1 MSEEI
6 AKGACGC
13 VYLPPLLCAK
23 EKKPRFGKGYLT
35 KAQLD
40 EFAEKEM
47 QSVKKLRDIPSWRYY
62 FIIPEDAL
70 CHPAIKEMPLLSK
83 CDPIEDKKPSDIS
96 IFHMKYGG
104 TPLTSVNIELNK
116 FNMKSF
122 LKHMLEAVILL
133 QSKGLVHADLHSSN
147 VLVDNN
153 YIPRIIDFGQM
164 ISMQESNEEKIKR
177 TFLVFDK
184 YYEQMPVECLVM
196 SGITLY
202 AKADYRLVLKYIP
215 RMRKMM
221 KDIELVLGYSIE
233 KQMVHLEDWT
243 KSWMVS
249 TNPRDILTF
258 WRDHSDKYD
267 IWSVGVLCVWLIKRL
282 MLWPKFTLDPN
293 VLLVLRKICHIDPR
307 RRWSASKALQALESF
322 S

>member
-6 AKGACGC
+6 AKGAYGC

-47 QSVKKLRDIPSWRYY
+47 LTVKKLREIPSWRYY
-62 FIIPEDAL
+62 FIIPEDTI

-83 CDPIEDKKPSDIS
+83 CDPIEDKKSSDIS

-104 TPLTSVNIELNK
+104 TPLTSVNIELNR
-116 FNMKSF
+116 FNIKLF
-122 LKHMLEAVILL
+122 LKHMLEAVVLL
-133 QSKGLVHADLHSSN
+133 ESKGLVHADLHSSN
-147 VLVDNN
+147 VLLDNN

-164 ISMQESNEEKIKR
+164 ISMQEMSEEKIKR

-196 SGITLY
+196 SGLVLY
-202 AKADYRLVLKYIP
+202 PNSDYRLVLKYIP
-215 RMRKMM
+215 RMRKMLASLET
-221 KDIELVLGYSIE
+221 ILGYSIE
-233 KQMVHLEDWT
+233 KQMGHLESWT
-243 KSWMVS
+243 SAHMTT
-249 TNPRDILTF
+249 TNPRDLATF
-258 WRDHSDKYD
+258 WTSYSNKYD
-267 IWSVGVLCVWLIKRL
+267 VWSVGLLCVWLIKRL
-282 MLWPKFTLDPN
+282 MLWPKFNVDPN
-293 VLLVLRKICHIDPR
+293 IILVLRKICHLDPR
-307 RRWSASKALQALESF
+307 RRWSASKALEALQ
-322 S
+322 